1 MSIGFG
7 ILLIVL
13 GAFLRFAFTGNIPYV
28 DDDVFG
34 VILMLAGVVTVILGV
49 IMTVQRSR
57 TKHVQETRYR
67 GPGQ

>member
-7 ILLIVL
+7 VLLVVI
-13 GAFLRFAFTGNIPYV
+13 GAFLRYAFTGSIPYV
-28 DDDVFG
+28 NDNVFG
-34 VILMLAGVVTVILGV
+34 LILMLAGAVTIILGV
-49 IMTVQRSR
+49 IMNAQRSR